1 MILFFFF
8 LNDTSIISISKRCQ
22 NRMGINCFCF
32 PVVAPFQLSD
42 SSNIDQ
48 FQREIKYFRNER
60 ARFGINAISR
70 LFFFLPLFF
79 RHANILFAIILL
91 HLPKFT
97 TTYYFVLYRRFIYI
111 CIYLLFCPG
120 DRKIEGKTHRVVRPP
135 DNLSL
140 IRDDLAIIGGRISRY
155 ILFQSKFISA
165 SLHTRTH
172 AAVYLIFFSLFLFF
186 SPPSSSFYF
195 DQKAIY
201 FSTAFERA
209 YDFLIF
215 CDKRWLLNRTT
226 ISELMFYYA
235 LRFFFFFLLSN
246 FTQARRL
253 FHT

>member
-1 MILFFFF
+1 MTRQLSRYPNDVKIAWALIVSVSPLLHCFNYRIRPISTNSNVKSSTFETSERDSELTRYRAFFFSSPSF
-8 LNDTSIISISKRCQ
+8 FDTPTYYSRLSFSTSPNLQPRIIS
-22 NRMGINCFCF
+22 
-32 PVVAPFQLSD
+32 
-42 SSNIDQ
+42 
-48 FQREIKYFRNER
+48 
-60 ARFGINAISR
+60 
-70 LFFFLPLFF
+70 
-79 RHANILFAIILL
+79 
-91 HLPKFT
+91 
-97 TTYYFVLYRRFIYI
+97 YYIAVLYIYI

-209 YDFLIF
+209 YDFLVF
-215 CDKRWLLNRTT
+215 CDKR
-226 ISELMFYYA
+226 
-235 LRFFFFFLLSN
+235 
-246 FTQARRL
+246 
-253 FHT
+253 